1 MFDNVRVLKPILRC
15 ISVSGQ
21 LRENDKVGVL
31 RFRGLD
37 SSNNF
42 GSVPG
47 NITIG
52 GIDLGYCYPHRKS
65 LDVGLQ

>member
-1 MFDNVRVLKPILRC
+1 M
-15 ISVSGQ
+15 SGQ
-21 LRENDKVGVL
+21 LGENDKVGVL
-31 RFRGLD
+31 SFRRLD